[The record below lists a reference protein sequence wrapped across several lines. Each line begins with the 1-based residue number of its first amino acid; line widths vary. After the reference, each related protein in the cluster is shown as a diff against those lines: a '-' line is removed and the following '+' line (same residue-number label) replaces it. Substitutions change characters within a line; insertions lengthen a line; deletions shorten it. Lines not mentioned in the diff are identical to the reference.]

1 MLSSDTITMRLKA
14 LEEKYLLQMDVEHAS
29 KLIEKALNEVG
40 LKDVT
45 VKKFV
50 PPRYL
55 LMQYSPSWVGKALE
69 IEFMFQKVEGG
80 TELSIKWPY
89 TREMLKKGENPE
101 SFYQEQKQAA
111 QRIER
116 LIEEFK
122 KKIGAID
129 ISSQ

>member
-1 MLSSDTITMRLKA
+1 MRLKTI
-14 LEEKYLLQMDVEHAS
+14 EEKYLLQIDVEHAS
-29 KLIEKALNEVG
+29 ELIEKALNEVG

-69 IEFMFQKVEGG
+69 IEFMFQKVQGG

-89 TREMLKKGENPE
+89 TREMLKKDESPE
-101 SFYQEQKQAA
+101 GFHQEQKQAS
-111 QRIER
+111 QKIEQ

-122 KKIGAID
+122 KKIGASD
-129 ISSQ
+129 VSNQ

>member
-1 MLSSDTITMRLKA
+1 MRLRT

-29 KLIEKALNEVG
+29 ELIEKALNEVG
-40 LKDVT
+40 LKDVS

-80 TELSIKWPY
+80 AELSIKWPY
-89 TREMLKKGENPE
+89 TREMLKKGESPE
-101 SFYQEQKQAA
+101 GLSQEQKQAS
-111 QRIER
+111 QRIEH
-116 LIEEFK
+116 LIEEFR
-122 KKIGAID
+122 KKIGAIN
-129 ISSQ
+129 ITNK

>member
-1 MLSSDTITMRLKA
+1 MRLKTI
-14 LEEKYLLQMDVEHAS
+14 EEKYLLQMDVEHAS
-29 KLIEKALNEVG
+29 ELIEKALNEVG

-69 IEFMFQKVEGG
+69 IEFMFQKVQGG

-89 TREMLKKGENPE
+89 TREMLKKDE
-101 SFYQEQKQAA
+101 SLEGFHQEQKQAS
-111 QRIER
+111 QKIEQ

-122 KKIGAID
+122 KKIGASD
-129 ISSQ
+129 VSSQ